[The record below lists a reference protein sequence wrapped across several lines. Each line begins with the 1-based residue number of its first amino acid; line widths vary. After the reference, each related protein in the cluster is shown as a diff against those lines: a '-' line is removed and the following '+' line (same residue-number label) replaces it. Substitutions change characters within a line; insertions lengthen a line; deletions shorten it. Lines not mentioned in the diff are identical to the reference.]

1 MRTGARDART
11 EPKMSMIRLFL
22 CGDVMTGRGIDQI
35 LPSPGQP
42 GLHESFVRS
51 ALDYVELAERR
62 SGAIARPVPPGYIW
76 GEALS
81 ELERHQPDVGIV
93 NLETAVTSSD
103 DAWPGKAVHY
113 RMHPANVICL
123 GAAGVDCAVL
133 ANNHVLDWGRAGLAQ
148 TLASLRA
155 AGIAVA
161 GAGRDSREAALPAVL
176 PVPHGGRI
184 LVFAF
189 AMTSA
194 GTPSNW
200 EATGNRSGVALL
212 HDCSAA
218 SVERLRDRISV
229 ERRSGDVVVM
239 SIHWGP
245 NWGYEVDAER
255 RRFARA
261 LIDQA
266 SVDVVHGHSSHH
278 PMAIELHGGKPILYG
293 CGDFIN
299 DYEGISG
306 YETYRPDL
314 ALMYFVTLDPT
325 GGGPVQLRLVALMRK
340 QFRLGYAPESDLD
353 WLLAMLRREGRSSGT
368 HAVRAGEHELR
379 VSAD

>member
-1 MRTGARDART
+1 
-11 EPKMSMIRLFL
+11 MSTIRLFL

-161 GAGRDSREAALPAVL
+161 GAGCDSREAALPAVL

>member
-1 MRTGARDART
+1 MRA
-11 EPKMSMIRLFL
+11 IRLFL

-42 GLHESFVRS
+42 WLHESFVRS

-62 SGAIARPVPPGYIW
+62 SGAIARPVSLGYIW
-76 GEALS
+76 GQALS
-81 ELERHQPDVGIV
+81 ELERHQPDVRIV
-93 NLETAVTSSD
+93 NLETAITTCD
-103 DAWPGKAVHY
+103 DAWPGKAIHY
-113 RMHPANVICL
+113 RMHPANVTCL
-123 GAAGVDCAVL
+123 GAAGVHCAVL
-133 ANNHVLDWGRAGLAQ
+133 ANNHVLDWGREGLAE
-148 TLASLRA
+148 TLASLRT

-161 GAGRDSREAALPAVL
+161 GAGLYACEAALPAVL
-176 PVPHGGRI
+176 TVPHGGRV

-189 AMTSA
+189 AMANA

-212 HDCSAA
+212 HDCSAS

-229 ERRSGDVVVM
+229 ERRSGDVVVV

-245 NWGYEVDAER
+245 NWGYEVDPER

-261 LIDQA
+261 LVDQA
-266 SVDVVHGHSSHH
+266 GVDVVHGHSSHH
-278 PMAIELHGGKPILYG
+278 PTAIELHGGKPILYG

-299 DYEGISG
+299 DYEGIGG
-306 YETYRPDL
+306 YEAYRPDL
-314 ALMYFVTLDPT
+314 ALMYFVTLDPA
-325 GGGPVQLRLVALMRK
+325 GGSAAELRLVPLMRK
-340 QFRLGYAPESDLD
+340 HFRLGYAPEPDLD
-353 WLLAMLRREGRSSGT
+353 WLVAMLSREGRSSGT

-379 VSAD
+379 VSAG